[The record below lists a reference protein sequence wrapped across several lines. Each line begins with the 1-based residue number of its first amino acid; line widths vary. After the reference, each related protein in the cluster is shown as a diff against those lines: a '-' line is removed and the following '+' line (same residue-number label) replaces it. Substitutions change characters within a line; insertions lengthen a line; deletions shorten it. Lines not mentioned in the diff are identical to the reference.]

1 MLRYILGVSLITVVI
16 MIIRALTDGK
26 MLRKH
31 QYALWLLI
39 PIYMIVSPFIKIGIP
54 VSMPVPV
61 IEEVVITEEQS
72 NSNMVVSGG
81 EGQVRPIENPGVKV
95 INSETKAD
103 NSNRKPIDLNM
114 LLKNIF
120 YSVSI
125 SALAT
130 LVIYNAGFVLYCRHK
145 RRYIDKDPI
154 SGLKIYDIRH
164 RGTPFLLINKIYV
177 DEEMEGLN
185 EYIICHEA
193 CHYKHGDFWWII
205 LRYLILA
212 LNWYNPF
219 IWAAFI
225 LSGRDCE
232 LACDEEVI
240 RMLGEGNSQEYATAL
255 LEIVDQRSKASFRFT
270 VSTGMRGEYKTMKK
284 RLLAIKH
291 PAKKSYKALV
301 LSLATI
307 LIFSGCATMNPTTAG
322 SAAESSKETQNV
334 QPETSDAETSGEK
347 AISFTDNNTHI
358 EKSIEYNGATLS
370 INADIE
376 SIADKDLK
384 KAKLTY
390 DKDLLDKL
398 NNEWVAQNYPDAS
411 KRPQVTCDLN
421 DGIIDF
427 TDYDKDINTWDGDS
441 GEVIMKKG
449 FVTDKTPLGMST
461 DATSAGN
468 DAIGFIQ
475 AYSPFEYRI
484 FNILAANDTQNNKGY
499 YDVNLQAEYNGL
511 PVALVKGVMRRD
523 DVSDEAEAGHLCS
536 IGFNIKVSKDGIFGF
551 QGKSAMKTVDIKP
564 VTNVVPFDNIADKCL
579 EDMKIDI
586 PADGNY
592 GPGITVTDQKFEIVK
607 VSVEYIPK
615 NATFGDVELI
625 PAWCCECV
633 NSCISNGQL
642 QTVTYYLAY
651 SVETGE
657 LLVQYY

>member
-154 SGLKIYDIRH
+154 SGLKIYDIRQ

-307 LIFSGCATMNPTTAG
+307 LIFSGCATMEPVPQTGN
-322 SAAESSKETQNV
+322 
-334 QPETSDAETSGEK
+334 
-347 AISFTDNNTHI
+347 
-358 EKSIEYNGATLS
+358 AT
-370 INADIE
+370 E
-376 SIADKDLK
+376 
-384 KAKLTY
+384 
-390 DKDLLDKL
+390 
-398 NNEWVAQNYPDAS
+398 
-411 KRPQVTCDLN
+411 
-421 DGIIDF
+421 
-427 TDYDKDINTWDGDS
+427 
-441 GEVIMKKG
+441 
-449 FVTDKTPLGMST
+449 ST
-461 DATSAGN
+461 DATVESAGVVVMVEEN
-468 DAIGFIQ
+468 EEDIQ
-475 AYSPFEYRI
+475 ETQIYPSE
-484 FNILAANDTQNNKGY
+484 FNIDYSDSPLIDTELGQMEDGY
-499 YDVNLQAEYNGL
+499 YMVAMTPVKINEDDGSKSYVFYPWKQFEVGQDYMDFLQVGNEI
-511 PVALVKGVMRRD
+511 VT
-523 DVSDEAEAGHLCS
+523 DVSDHVEIEPDLYTFAVQS
-536 IGFNIKVSKDGIFGF
+536 IEH
-551 QGKSAMKTVDIKP
+551 KTV
-564 VTNVVPFDNIADKCL
+564 
-579 EDMKIDI
+579 
-586 PADGNY
+586 
-592 GPGITVTDQKFEIVK
+592 
-607 VSVEYIPK
+607 VEEVRI
-615 NATFGDVELI
+615 
-625 PAWCCECV
+625 
-633 NSCISNGQL
+633 NSQYKYM
-642 QTVTYYLAY
+642 TEY
-651 SVETGE
+651 TGE
-657 LLVQYY
+657 RVYVRPDEERGLNFRETTKGSWVLWEYDLPVMIVSEPTRLKISPDLKIYDAFHFFKDHDGGIIQDLTEENMAAIQEAAKAGTPIDLDNMTIEQRRDVQQFRDTSLTKGYVSSIDEFFMRGCNPLIRENSYFDRSVDNHTLTGIRVENGVITEVYFYC

>member
-284 RLLAIKH
+284 RLLAIKQ

-307 LIFSGCATMNPTTAG
+307 LIFSGCATMEPVPQTGN
-322 SAAESSKETQNV
+322 
-334 QPETSDAETSGEK
+334 
-347 AISFTDNNTHI
+347 
-358 EKSIEYNGATLS
+358 AT
-370 INADIE
+370 E
-376 SIADKDLK
+376 
-384 KAKLTY
+384 
-390 DKDLLDKL
+390 
-398 NNEWVAQNYPDAS
+398 
-411 KRPQVTCDLN
+411 
-421 DGIIDF
+421 
-427 TDYDKDINTWDGDS
+427 
-441 GEVIMKKG
+441 
-449 FVTDKTPLGMST
+449 ST
-461 DATSAGN
+461 DATVESAGVVVMVEEN
-468 DAIGFIQ
+468 EEDIQ
-475 AYSPFEYRI
+475 ETQIYPSE
-484 FNILAANDTQNNKGY
+484 FNIDYSDSPLIDTELGQMEDGY
-499 YDVNLQAEYNGL
+499 YMVAMTPVKINEDDGSKSYVFYPWKQFEVGQDYMDFLQVGNEI
-511 PVALVKGVMRRD
+511 VT
-523 DVSDEAEAGHLCS
+523 DVSDHVEIEPDLYTFAVQS
-536 IGFNIKVSKDGIFGF
+536 I
-551 QGKSAMKTVDIKP
+551 
-564 VTNVVPFDNIADKCL
+564 
-579 EDMKIDI
+579 EH
-586 PADGNY
+586 
-592 GPGITVTDQKFEIVK
+592 
-607 VSVEYIPK
+607 
-615 NATFGDVELI
+615 
-625 PAWCCECV
+625 
-633 NSCISNGQL
+633 
-642 QTVTYYLAY
+642 QTV
-651 SVETGE
+651 VEEVRINSQYKYMTEYTGE
-657 LLVQYY
+657 RVYVRPDEERGLNFRETTKGSWVLWEYDLPVMIVSEPTRLKISPDLKIYDAFHFFKDHDGGIIQDLTEENMAAIQEAAKAGTPIDLDNMTIEQRRDVQQFRDTSLTKGYVSSIDEFFMRGCNPLIRENSYFDRSVDNHTLTGIRVENGVITEVYFYC

>member
-307 LIFSGCATMNPTTAG
+307 LIFSGCATMEPVPQTGN
-322 SAAESSKETQNV
+322 
-334 QPETSDAETSGEK
+334 
-347 AISFTDNNTHI
+347 
-358 EKSIEYNGATLS
+358 AT
-370 INADIE
+370 E
-376 SIADKDLK
+376 
-384 KAKLTY
+384 
-390 DKDLLDKL
+390 
-398 NNEWVAQNYPDAS
+398 
-411 KRPQVTCDLN
+411 
-421 DGIIDF
+421 
-427 TDYDKDINTWDGDS
+427 
-441 GEVIMKKG
+441 
-449 FVTDKTPLGMST
+449 ST
-461 DATSAGN
+461 DATVESAGVVVMVEEN
-468 DAIGFIQ
+468 EEDIQ
-475 AYSPFEYRI
+475 ETQIYPSE
-484 FNILAANDTQNNKGY
+484 FNIDYSDSPLIDTELGQMEDGY
-499 YDVNLQAEYNGL
+499 YMVAMTPVKINEDDGSKSYVFYPWKQFEVGQDYMDFLQVGNEI
-511 PVALVKGVMRRD
+511 VT
-523 DVSDEAEAGHLCS
+523 DVSDHVEIEPDLYTFAVQS
-536 IGFNIKVSKDGIFGF
+536 IEH
-551 QGKSAMKTVDIKP
+551 KTV
-564 VTNVVPFDNIADKCL
+564 
-579 EDMKIDI
+579 
-586 PADGNY
+586 
-592 GPGITVTDQKFEIVK
+592 
-607 VSVEYIPK
+607 VEEVRI
-615 NATFGDVELI
+615 
-625 PAWCCECV
+625 
-633 NSCISNGQL
+633 NSQYKYM
-642 QTVTYYLAY
+642 TEY
-651 SVETGE
+651 TGE
-657 LLVQYY
+657 RVYVRPDEERGLNFRETTKGSWVLWEYDLPVMIVSEPTRLKISPDLKIYDAFHFFKDHDGGIIQDLTEENMAAIQEAAKAGTPIDLDNMTIEQRRDVQQFRDTSLTKGYVSSIDEFFMRGCNPLIRENSYFDRSVDNHTLTGIRVENGVITEVYFYC